1 MNEIVDWV
9 VNNKEWLFSG
19 VGIVV
24 VAWIWRLFQKRKE
37 GSVSQEIHAG
47 DGSTNVQAGRDVEF
61 TAKSKGEDEE
71 KG

>member
-1 MNEIVDWV
+1 MNELVVWV
-9 VNNKEWLFSG
+9 LDNKEWLFSG

-24 VAWIWRLFQKRKE
+24 IAWIWRLFRKRKE

-47 DGSTNVQAGRDVEF
+47 DGSTNVQAGRDVKF
-61 TAKSKGEDEE
+61 TAKSKGNDGE